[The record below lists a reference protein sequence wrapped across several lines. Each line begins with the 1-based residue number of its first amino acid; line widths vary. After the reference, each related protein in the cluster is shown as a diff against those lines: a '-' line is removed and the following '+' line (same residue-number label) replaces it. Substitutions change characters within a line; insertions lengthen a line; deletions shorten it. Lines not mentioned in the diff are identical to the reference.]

1 MGLSSSRTFLGEQT
15 QWETISHYSGGLWVL
30 TLVAGTLQPSPAPS
44 PHFGRGK
51 IQFCIPCWEDL
62 SLFCIRNFEKSD
74 PSLVQSQTVSSC
86 RKVWPRGWHVII
98 FDGTLL
104 WESVLLL
111 FHTNY
116 AYKPPSFILWLQA
129 SCFNYASCKYWPWFI
144 LSLSTYPWG
153 FPVPLVHCFPQNL
166 FHFCYIQDREG
177 QNLSVRPVVLHST
190 MLSLTF
196 LQISNGL
203 LSFECCQALCP
214 HICNTAYR
222 ELQFYFL
229 SFNSWTR
236 TCTIY
241 WQIKLV

>member
-1 MGLSSSRTFLGEQT
+1 M
-15 QWETISHYSGGLWVL
+15 
-30 TLVAGTLQPSPAPS
+30 
-44 PHFGRGK
+44 
-51 IQFCIPCWEDL
+51 
-62 SLFCIRNFEKSD
+62 
-74 PSLVQSQTVSSC
+74 
-86 RKVWPRGWHVII
+86 
-98 FDGTLL
+98 
-104 WESVLLL
+104 LLL

-196 LQISNGL
+196 LQISSGL

-214 HICNTAYR
+214 HICNAAYR

-236 TCTIY
+236 TCHYILTDQASIGRFIFPFVFRDIELLLPSVT
-241 WQIKLV
+241 QLLGIFRHFCAFLRQFEI